1 MGLAIAMILA
11 YLIGSFPTAYYVAKS
26 VGGISIFQHG
36 SGNPGASN
44 VYRVLGLKW
53 AVLVVVTDVAKG
65 FLPTKLAGYF
75 ADSFPPWFR
84 IDDRG
89 EIMVAIGLCAVI
101 GHIYPV
107 YMKFRGGK
115 GVATMGGML
124 FAVAPI
130 ASSLTILVWT
140 LALGW
145 KKIFSL
151 ASLAAAMTFPF
162 ALYFFDGARK
172 LSTLGWGLLVPLVLL
187 ITHHDNIRR
196 LVNHDELEMKKK
208 MDEKDG

>member
-145 KKIFSL
+145 KKSFHWLPGGGNDFSFR
-151 ASLAAAMTFPF
+151 SL
-162 ALYFFDGARK
+162 FFDGARK